1 MTQLTAN
8 GNTYSD
14 DGTTP
19 KDMNNGGFR
28 NHLMPMLN
36 DAMTEIAADAAAA
49 DAARAAA
56 VAAASSAANAPGT
69 NATSTTNDTIAMGA
83 TSITLAQTGKL
94 FSLGQQIRIASTA
107 SPANWMDGTLTAFNA
122 ATGAMTVNVTA
133 ISGAGTFASWTVSL
147 SGAPGVAGVLN
158 ELKGADVASAATVDL
173 TNTTGN
179 VVGIQAGG
187 TISRFIL
194 PVGAERVIVFLG
206 VTTLAHSEAANGIFC
221 PGKANIVT
229 AAADMMTIRGEAS
242 GITRIAA
249 YTRYDGL
256 PPAYQNGHMKRTPTA
271 MAGLN
276 VDCSTGVSF
285 SLTVNANSAITFS
298 NVPAGVYEC
307 EIEVLHLSGT
317 IDLGAN
323 VDYIENRTPQLLTG
337 RRHIFVCRTTD
348 QGANWIVAVGR
359 NISQT

>member
-28 NHLMPMLN
+28 NHLMPMLK
-36 DAMTEIAADAAAA
+36 DVMTDVGADVTAAESAKTAAQAAAT
-49 DAARAAA
+49 
-56 VAAASSAANAPGT
+56 SAANAPGT
-69 NATSTTNDTIAMGA
+69 NATSTTSDTIALGS

-94 FSLGQQIRIASTA
+94 YSVGQQIRIASTA
-107 SPANWMDGTLTAFNA
+107 SPTNWMDGTLTAFNA

-133 ISGAGTFASWTVSL
+133 ISGSGTFAAWTVAL

-158 ELKGADVASAATVDL
+158 ELKGANIASAATVNLD
-173 TNTTGN
+173 TATGN
-179 VVGIQAGG
+179 FVHITG
-187 TISRFIL
+187 TTTITAFTL
-194 PVGAERVIVFLG
+194 AQGAERTVVFDAAL
-206 VTTLAHSEAANGIFC
+206 TLTNGANLILPTG
-221 PGKANIVT
+221 ANIVT
-229 AAADMMTIRGEAS
+229 APGDTIIIRGEA
-242 GITRIAA
+242 GTVTRVVA
-249 YTRYDGL
+249 YLGADGL
-256 PPAYQNGHMKRTPTA
+256 PAGYVNGHMKRTVVA
-271 MAGLN
+271 MAALN
-276 VDCSTGVSF
+276 VDCSKGVSF
-285 SLTVNANSAITFS
+285 GLTVNANSAITFS

-323 VDYIENRTPQLLTG
+323 VDYVENRTPQLLTG